1 MARFELWV
9 EVADRPGNL
18 AALAGDLAACEANI
32 VHLDVHAGSG
42 DTVVDRL
49 VVQIPAHRAPELAD
63 VTRRFGGTMRPLHD
77 DAPAA
82 ELPEGPVVV
91 RSPVPVLQQ
100 ARPDPPPAAR
110 RTPVTL
116 ERLVAL
122 ADGGLVRLR
131 HLSAGD
137 RPELAAHH
145 ARCTAETRRR
155 SRFLASTTDLE
166 AAGNVAL
173 AALAGGDIV
182 GCARYELA
190 EAGARADLSVIVED
204 GHQRRGI
211 GTLLVS
217 ELAVLASN
225 AGVTRLRAVAPAP
238 ADALVRTLRRSGLDG
253 ALRRSGD
260 DLVLD
265 GSLPHGFSAS
275 A

>member
-1 MARFELWV
+1 MARYELWV

-18 AALAGDLAACEANI
+18 AALAGDLAACGANI
-32 VHLDVHAGSG
+32 VHLDVHAGGG

-49 VVQIPAHRAPELAD
+49 VVQLHEDRGPELAA
-63 VTRRFGGTMRPLHD
+63 VTRRFGGMMHPLD
-77 DAPAA
+77 GDAPAVPLA
-82 ELPEGPVVV
+82 RGPVVV
-91 RSPVPVLQQ
+91 RSPVPVLPL
-100 ARPDPPPAAR
+100 RPEPTPAAR

-137 RPELAAHH
+137 RPQLAAHH
-145 ARCTAETRRR
+145 TRCSAATRQR
-155 SRFLASTTDLE
+155 SRFLAPTTDLE
-166 AAGNVAL
+166 STGSVAL

-190 EAGARADLSVIVED
+190 GGGVRADIAVIVED
-204 GHQRRGI
+204 AHQLRGI
-211 GTLLVS
+211 GTLLVH

-225 AGVTRLRAVAPAP
+225 AGVARLRAVAPP
-238 ADALVRTLRRSGLDG
+238 PGDALVRTLRRGGLDCT
-253 ALRRSGD
+253 ARRSGD

-265 GSLPHGFSAS
+265 CSLPHGLSAS

>member
-1 MARFELWV
+1 MARYELWV

-49 VVQIPAHRAPELAD
+49 VVQIPDHRGPGLAE
-63 VTRRFGGTMRPLHD
+63 VTRRFGGTMRPLD
-77 DAPAA
+77 DGDAPAVPLA
-82 ELPEGPVVV
+82 HGPVVV
-91 RSPVPVLQQ
+91 RSPVPVLPS
-100 ARPDPPPAAR
+100 RPDPPPPAR

-137 RPELAAHH
+137 RAELVAHH
-145 ARCTAETRRR
+145 GRCTDETRRR
-155 SRFLASTTDLE
+155 SRFLAPTTDLE

-173 AALAGGDIV
+173 AALVGGDIV

-190 EAGARADLSVIVED
+190 EAGARADVSVIVED
-204 GHQRRGI
+204 AHQRRGI
-211 GTLLVS
+211 ATLLVS

-238 ADALVRTLRRSGLDG
+238 GGALVRTLRRSGLDCTVG
-253 ALRRSGD
+253 RSGD
-260 DLVLD
+260 VRW
-265 GSLPHGFSAS
+265 
-275 A
+275 